1 MEGGKHLN
9 RQLLLKLIL
18 LGIIPLLGFIVVTYF
33 VVTERVLPFDE
44 NIIKIVLTFEHPIVT
59 KGMLMMSFIG
69 NTWPVIIISFIFILI
84 IYKVYRKRH
93 EVTLFIFVLIG
104 STVLNQLLKY
114 WLKRERPVF
123 DPIVTESG
131 FSYPSG
137 HSMAALSLYGIITF
151 LFWRHIPT
159 SLGRKLLIAFTA
171 FMILS
176 IGFSRIYLRVH
187 FPTDV
192 IGAYLLSGFWL
203 FITIWF
209 YQYLQEK
216 QYNEQK

>member
-1 MEGGKHLN
+1 MN